1 MGNTSIQC
9 CVPGCGTLVPTELK
23 SDGCCVSHF
32 LLAADKACN
41 EMRREAASGE
51 SSAARLAECET
62 YVADAAMK
70 LALVGTGGVRLS
82 DDVKKRVLTTFL
94 SLMILHENLDRPTNF
109 YVPRRVTRADGAV
122 APLTA
127 TANF

>member
-9 CVPGCGTLVPTELK
+9 CIPGCGTLVPTELK

-32 LLAADKACN
+32 LVSADKACN

-51 SSAARLAECET
+51 SSATRLAECET
-62 YVADAAMK
+62 YVAAAAMK
-70 LALVGTGGVRLS
+70 LALIGTGGVRLS

-94 SLMILHENLDRPTNF
+94 SLMILRENLDRPVNF
-109 YVPRRVTRADGAV
+109 YVPRRASRPEGTA
-122 APLTA
+122 LTA
-127 TANF
+127 SANF